1 VWEVVGK
8 ALSNYRA
15 NTGFV
20 VKLKIDQQKSRKR
33 LKFSKSLPIKE
44 RQGWLFQG
52 SEAAT
57 HPKI

>member
-1 VWEVVGK
+1 VWEVVKK

-33 LKFSKSLPIKE
+33 LKFAKSLPIKE
-44 RQGWLFQG
+44 RQGWLLQG